1 MPRFLSGIRPDERRR
16 WRDAKPI
23 EHLILDD
30 SISEVMVNG
39 ADRGL
44 GKAAD
49 KPAREPRPGVIC
61 STGESGFSISAAEI
75 AGI

>member
-1 MPRFLSGIRPDERRR
+1 VPRFLSGIRPDERRR

-39 ADRGL
+39 ADRG
-44 GKAAD
+44 
-49 KPAREPRPGVIC
+49 PAKLRINQRANRVRE
-61 STGESGFSISAAEI
+61 
-75 AGI
+75 